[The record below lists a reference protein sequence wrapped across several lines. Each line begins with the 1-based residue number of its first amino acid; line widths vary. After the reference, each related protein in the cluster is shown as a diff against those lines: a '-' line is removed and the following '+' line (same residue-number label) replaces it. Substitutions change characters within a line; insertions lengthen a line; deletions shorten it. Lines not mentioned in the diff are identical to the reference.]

1 MQSRTNSPQ
10 FARPNVTIRVA
21 GKLFQGHLSYLEQ
34 LVSSAADCRLWPVL
48 NLANLDEI
56 DRAALLYLVD
66 GENRA
71 FGVDSCPD
79 FIRDRMEHERQSA
92 SAA

>member
-1 MQSRTNSPQ
+1 MQSRINSPQ
-10 FARPNVTIRVA
+10 FVRPNVTIRVA
-21 GKLFQGHLSYLEQ
+21 GKLYQGHLSYLDQ
-34 LVSSAADCRLWPVL
+34 LISSAEECRLWPVL
-48 NLANLDEI
+48 NLANLEEI

-71 FGVDSCPD
+71 FGLNECPK
-79 FIRDRMEHERQSA
+79 FVREWIEHERHSA

>member
-10 FARPNVTIRVA
+10 LVRPNVTIRVA
-21 GKLFQGHLSYLEQ
+21 GKLFQGHLSYLDQ
-34 LVSSAADCRLWPVL
+34 LISSAEECRLWPVL

-71 FGVDSCPD
+71 FGMAACPN
-79 FIRDRMEHERQSA
+79 FVREWMQHERQYA

>member
-1 MQSRTNSPQ
+1 MQGANSPK
-10 FARPNVTIRVA
+10 FVRPNVNIRVS
-21 GKLFQGHLSYLEQ
+21 GKLFQGHLSYLDQ
-34 LVSSAADCRLWPVL
+34 LISSADECRLWPVL
-48 NLANLDEI
+48 NLANLDEL

-71 FGVDSCPD
+71 FGVDACPA
-79 FIRDRMEHERQSA
+79 FVREQIEHERQSA

>member
-10 FARPNVTIRVA
+10 FVRPNVTIRVA
-21 GKLFQGHLSYLEQ
+21 GKLFQGHLSYLDQ
-34 LVSSAADCRLWPVL
+34 LISSAEECRLWPVL

-66 GENRA
+66 GESRA
-71 FGVDSCPD
+71 FGVDECPN
-79 FIRDRMEHERQSA
+79 FIREWIEHERHCA